1 MDAFDES
8 SVFARTSE
16 ILQKHVPS
24 GLYAEDFSAEHTKVL
39 TTELSKHFELK
50 SLLAR
55 KDEVRRAIKKYF
67 SDTHDELIV
76 VFHKNSEIIIREKNA
91 LSKKKFN
98 RLVLKSI
105 QKYLTY
111 EESPFEQDINGG
123 VCKLDETK
131 VNSFNILLEIDNEK
145 LFKKV
150 LRESTKRFLHLKN
163 EDQIVFLNNSLFIK
177 KASKELHER
186 RLLAFPKEEFYKIQK
201 RYFNFDILPLI
212 EEKLLLNIPI
222 SIDFTKVSNQ
232 KFSKIYIKTFHNVI
246 YGVVS
251 PILKNE
257 DEPVVKHFT
266 NFMLRKYFDEMM
278 IICAEEL
285 SYLVLQH
292 NMNAEKFLLYYNGG
306 LIATAEKKTF
316 VKPLILH
323 ENGNEYKMNELLSTI
338 IRFEIINSKT
348 KNQEKAI
355 VIAKNSSID
364 LEQSKKSIER
374 RQYEHVDQLTKFQ
387 KTSKNILE
395 SIARRKEHKS
405 GVNKKLLS
413 SEELLVIERKES
425 FEFNSVRLHKDIQK
439 YKHNRKKVKEDL
451 QNEQSKFEVLKHEL
465 APLKKN
471 YLIAMKAIARAMA
484 KKLEPVSIKDK
495 S

>member
-1 MDAFDES
+1 MVSFDKS
-8 SVFARTSE
+8 SVFVRTSE
-16 ILQKHVPS
+16 ILQKHLPS

-39 TTELSKHFELK
+39 TVELIKYFKLEDVLEC
-50 SLLAR
+50 
-55 KDEVRRAIKKYF
+55 KDEVRRAIKEYF

-76 VFHKNSEIIIREKNA
+76 VFHKDSEIIIREKNA

-111 EESPFEQDINGG
+111 EESPFEQDINSG
-123 VCKLDETK
+123 VCRLDEIK
-131 VNSFNILLEIDNEK
+131 VNSFNSLLEVDNEK

-150 LRESTKRFLHLKN
+150 LRESTKRFLHLED
-163 EDQIVFLNNSLFIK
+163 EDQVVFLNNSLFVK
-177 KASKELHER
+177 KASKKTSER
-186 RLLAFPKEEFYKIQK
+186 RLLAFPKEEFFKIQN

-222 SIDFTKVSNQ
+222 SIDFTKISNQ

-246 YGVVS
+246 YDVVS
-251 PILKNE
+251 PILENE

-323 ENGNEYKMNELLSTI
+323 EDGNEYKMNELLSTI
-338 IRFEIINSKT
+338 IRFEIVNSKT

-355 VIAKNSSID
+355 VIAKNSSIN
-364 LEQSKKSIER
+364 LEEHKKSLEK
-374 RQYEHVDQLTKFQ
+374 RQYEHVSKLTEF
-387 KTSKNILE
+387 KNISKSILK
-395 SIARRKEHKS
+395 SIARRKEHQS
-405 GVNKKLLS
+405 GINKKLLS
-413 SEELLVIERKES
+413 SEELSVIERKEL
-425 FEFNSVRLHKDIQK
+425 FELNSVKLHKDIQK

-465 APLKKN
+465 VPLKKN
-471 YLIAMKAIARAMA
+471 YLISMKAIARAMA
-484 KKLEPVSIKDK
+484 KKLEPVSVKDK
-495 S
+495 